1 MIEHTNLQQALL
13 QACVCLL
20 SSAPMIVDL
29 NTGTTT
35 VLPVSLP
42 ETVTVRNKLS
52 DGSACCTPTSACFNN
67 YEDLV
72 YVGNSKGEILVI
84 DHKMLREGQYLLK
97 NSNDRTIR
105 IYENLLPLKDVFKAI
120 DELSNIPDE
129 LDDVE
134 KLKAVGAMCL
144 ALFREFQDSI
154 TKIHWKAPC
163 FSGDG
168 EWVVGGSA
176 NKGEHKIH
184 IWDRAGCL
192 VKILEAP
199 KEALIDST
207 WHPVHSIVV
216 SVLLTGLGY
225 IWAKDYIENCSA
237 FATDFKELEENEDV
251 EREDEFDLMLVTEK
265 VKESDVDE
273 DNEVDIMTVE
283 KDSAFSDSDMSQE
296 EICFLAA
303 NLCHDVPV
311 QQDKCIESSS
321 KLVDSNHSG
330 SPLYVEA
337 GRNGHSPDHASSPS
351 KGMDNC
357 AAEDTKDDI
366 ETNKNMCKMKDIKLL
381 VVVFGIA
388 VVQLGVYGKEY
399 VVGDEGGWSYDV
411 DYYAWLSNK
420 TFYVGDVLVF
430 NYSKDVHNVII
441 VNSTGYDQCIASPNL
456 GELHSGHDRVTLE
469 SPPGNKYYI
478 CQWHCDYS
486 DQKLN
491 VTVFPSPLPTKNMM
505 KKKKKTKIDR
515 PLFSDFFNFCSKSN
529 SLPPLECETKNSLFG
544 FIHFSSK

>member
-1 MIEHTNLQQALL
+1 
-13 QACVCLL
+13 
-20 SSAPMIVDL
+20 
-29 NTGTTT
+29 
-35 VLPVSLP
+35 
-42 ETVTVRNKLS
+42 
-52 DGSACCTPTSACFNN
+52 
-67 YEDLV
+67 
-72 YVGNSKGEILVI
+72 
-84 DHKMLREGQYLLK
+84 MLRVRGEGQYLLT
-97 NSNDRTIR
+97 NSHDQTIR
-105 IYENLLPLKDVFKAI
+105 IYENLLPLKDVFKAL

-129 LDDVE
+129 LDEVE
-134 KLKAVGAMCL
+134 KLKAIGATCL

-168 EWVVGGSA
+168 EWVVGGAA

-184 IWDRAGCL
+184 IWDRAGHL
-192 VKILEAP
+192 N
-199 KEALIDST
+199 
-207 WHPVHSIVV
+207 W
-216 SVLLTGLGY
+216 
-225 IWAKDYIENCSA
+225 SA
-237 FATDFKELEENEDV
+237 FATDFKEFEENEEYV
-251 EREDEFDLMLVTEK
+251 EREDEFDPMLVTEK
-265 VKESDVDE
+265 VKEADVDE
-273 DNEVDIMTVE
+273 DDEVDIITVE
-283 KDSAFSDSDMSQE
+283 KDSAFSESDMSQE
-296 EICFLAA
+296 EICFQAA
-303 NLCHDVPV
+303 NLCHDVPCAARQV
-311 QQDKCIESSS
+311 RRKFFNAGGQQPFWI
-321 KLVDSNHSG
+321 
-330 SPLYVEA
+330 SPLCGSRTEWAFNEPCIKSNQREFVV
-337 GRNGHSPDHASSPS
+337 
-351 KGMDNC
+351 K
-357 AAEDTKDDI
+357 T
-366 ETNKNMCKMKDIKLL
+366 TNKNMCKIKDIKLL

-430 NYSKDVHNVII
+430 NYSKDEHNVII

-505 KKKKKTKIDR
+505 KKKKKKKKTKMLGDR

-529 SLPPLECETKNSLFG
+529 SLPPLECETKNPLFG
-544 FIHFSSK
+544 FIRFSSK